1 MKKISFS
8 VITFCL
14 MLCLG
19 TNAMYS
25 QDEEAPAASD
35 TTAIEEATADSDT
48 TTVTDLEDE
57 IDLAFL
63 EEEEF
68 EEDFDVGAPWYSGL
82 LRSAGLNLGFYK
94 PSMAYWNDKYGS
106 SSQHPNSAWTV
117 SSPFGMSFLGQID
130 LRLNLNAE
138 KTLWTQLQIGSWSGF
153 TELKGVYDA
162 AGGTSGTEKIEY
174 SLIPINISVA
184 YSLSDLAFPGIYVG
198 AGFGANKI
206 SITQTQDSGAPTES
220 SGFGTMYH
228 LLVGY
233 DRPLTDQLSLGA
245 EFHLALGSHKHKL
258 ATETV
263 SENISLSGPKI
274 LLQLNYVF
282 PSDKEELL
290 EEELFEDE

>member
-1 MKKISFS
+1 
-8 VITFCL
+8 
-14 MLCLG
+14 MLCMG
-19 TNAMYS
+19 TNPLYS
-25 QDEEAPAASD
+25 QDEEAPTDSD
-35 TTAIEEATADSDT
+35 TTAIEAIEEATADNDT

-94 PSMAYWNDKYGS
+94 PSMAYWNDEYAS
-106 SSQHPNSAWTV
+106 SSQHPNAGSPWTN
-117 SSPFGMSFLGQID
+117 STPFGMSFLGQAA

-138 KTLWTQLQIGSWSGF
+138 KTLWTQLQVGSWSGSADWEGMYS
-153 TELKGVYDA
+153 TELD
-162 AGGTSGTEKIEY
+162 TTNTIHTEKIEY

-198 AGFGANKI
+198 AGLGANKI
-206 SITQTQDSGAPTES
+206 SLTQTQDSGAPIEN

-233 DRPLTDQLSLGA
+233 ERPLTDQLSLGA
-245 EFHLALGSHKHKL
+245 EFHFALGGHKHTINNSGSI
-258 ATETV
+258 TED
-263 SENISLSGPKI
+263 ISLSGPKF
-274 LLQLNYVF
+274 LLQLNYLF
-282 PSDKEELL
+282 PTDEKDLL